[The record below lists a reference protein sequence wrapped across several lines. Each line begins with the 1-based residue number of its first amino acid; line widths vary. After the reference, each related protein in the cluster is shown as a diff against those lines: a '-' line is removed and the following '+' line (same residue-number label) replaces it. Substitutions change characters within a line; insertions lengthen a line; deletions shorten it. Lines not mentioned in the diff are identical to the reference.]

1 MNASAYAALS
11 ARARPC
17 GGKEFGIFAKNEG
30 SQDGWNAVSEGRVTP
45 GLDDA
50 GPRGPHQE
58 IIPRPSG
65 RFFKVS
71 SCVTAAVM

>member
-17 GGKEFGIFAKNEG
+17 GGKEFGTFAKNEG

-45 GLDDA
+45 GLDDEGLVA
-50 GPRGPHQE
+50 LIRRLSQGHRGD
-58 IIPRPSG
+58 
-65 RFFKVS
+65 F
-71 SCVTAAVM
+71 

>member
-45 GLDDA
+45 GF
-50 GPRGPHQE
+50 R
-58 IIPRPSG
+58 
-65 RFFKVS
+65 
-71 SCVTAAVM
+71 

>member
-45 GLDDA
+45 
-50 GPRGPHQE
+50 RGPHQE

-65 RFFKVS
+65 RFLKIS